1 MSVDSLPCGKRVRDF
16 GLYVLMVSKL
26 RYRIFP
32 HNIPCLPYSLDK
44 MEDD

>member
-1 MSVDSLPCGKRVRDF
+1 MSVDSLLCGKRVRDF

-32 HNIPCLPYSLDK
+32 YNIPCLPHSVNKL
-44 MEDD
+44 EDV